1 LNRIVDHQNEKESDV
16 CYIKSLTFQA
26 KRNFRDILFD
36 LSYGAKPA
44 DRVVF
49 NAKLTPTKVVT
60 GLKMLGNEGKLKMER
75 NGKIFIVEGTYNQ
88 DKLTMNGELQNM
100 PGDYFLKVD
109 LTSTLKA
116 MKTVKL
122 NLVHKIT
129 QDQAKLAVISQVR
142 NRFNFHYLITLNQ

>member
-1 LNRIVDHQNEKESDV
+1 
-16 CYIKSLTFQA
+16 
-26 KRNFRDILFD
+26 
-36 LSYGAKPA
+36 
-44 DRVVF
+44 
-49 NAKLTPTKVVT
+49 
-60 GLKMLGNEGKLKMER
+60 MER